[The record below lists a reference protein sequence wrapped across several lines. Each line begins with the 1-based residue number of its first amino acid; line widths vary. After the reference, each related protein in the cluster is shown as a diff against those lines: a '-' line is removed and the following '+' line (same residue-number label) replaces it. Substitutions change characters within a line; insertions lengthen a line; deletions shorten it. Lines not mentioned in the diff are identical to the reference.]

1 MCGVDGSPG
10 VVGRGNGGGGGGL
23 YKVYPCCKK
32 SLGTQLSNI
41 IIKLKNC
48 ILKDS
53 YQRIAGSAS
62 GFAASPCDIATFYH
76 FCHPGFSRTDWTR
89 KCRKNA
95 TVGHKSHT
103 VHHPIAQS
111 KPAIK
116 VSILN

>member
-1 MCGVDGSPG
+1 MSMCGVDGSPG
-10 VVGRGNGGGGGGL
+10 VVGRGNSGGGGGL

-76 FCHPGFSRTDWTR
+76 F
-89 KCRKNA
+89 
-95 TVGHKSHT
+95 V
-103 VHHPIAQS
+103 
-111 KPAIK
+111 
-116 VSILN
+116 ILALAGPTGQGSA